1 MEAGG
6 EKCAQFADCISL
18 KRIERQVQR
27 MTVGK
32 TATTGSHGRES
43 QSARAKSFWT
53 AQWFSNEHVLSTSM
67 HQTGAGCKS
76 PKFEP
81 LKSPKHNKQFPD
93 CVSLKQSPARRT
105 GTERKLPELY
115 LHHRLQHVGRHP
127 RRLQCTSG
135 AVLSAGPVPEPA
147 SHTQSPCYEDSP

>member
-67 HQTGAGCKS
+67 HQTCGASS
-76 PKFEP
+76 PKAAVHIWRSA
-81 LKSPKHNKQFPD
+81 LSWS
-93 CVSLKQSPARRT
+93 CARACKPYT
-105 GTERKLPELY
+105 VTLL
-115 LHHRLQHVGRHP
+115 
-127 RRLQCTSG
+127 
-135 AVLSAGPVPEPA
+135 
-147 SHTQSPCYEDSP
+147 